1 MPDNEQNM
9 EKTDEEV
16 NEVEE
21 LEIKDTTN
29 TSKEDNSSEKTFTQ
43 KELQEEVSRVVSRE
57 KARLERKHRKE
68 QESNQNKSRQLE
80 TVLRAGLG
88 LSNEDD
94 VLSKVT
100 EFYKEQG
107 VNIPET
113 KSNINKK
120 DAEILGKSDAKE
132 LIDVADDLE
141 IEARANE
148 LAVKQ
153 KQGKTSA
160 REDAEFFKLGEYL
173 TSKLD
178 EKELKA
184 NGIDTSILKD
194 KEFKDF
200 ASKFNRNMKISE
212 IYEMWEKVNGD
223 APKKPAS
230 TGSSKSTTPDNQI
243 KEYYTSEEVDKLS
256 SKDLDNPTI
265 LKRVRESMKRW

>member
-1 MPDNEQNM
+1 MPGNEQNM
-9 EKTDEEV
+9 EKIDEEEKL
-16 NEVEE
+16 EVQ
-21 LEIKDTTN
+21 DTTN
-29 TSKEDNSSEKTFTQ
+29 NTQKEKNSSEKTFTQ
-43 KELQEEVSRVVSRE
+43 KELQEEVSRVVSQE

-80 TVLRAGLG
+80 NVLRAGLG

-107 VNIPET
+107 VDIPES
-113 KSNINKK
+113 KANINKK
-120 DAEILGKSDAKE
+120 DSEILGKSDAQE
-132 LIDVADDLE
+132 LIDIADDKE

-148 LAVKQ
+148 LATKQ

-160 REDAEFFKLGEYL
+160 REDAEFLKLGEYL
-173 TSKLD
+173 TEKLE
-178 EKELKA
+178 EKDLKA
-184 NGIDTSILKD
+184 NGVDTSILHD
-194 KEFKDF
+194 KEFKEF
-200 ASKFNRNMKISE
+200 ATKFNKNMKMSE
-212 IYEMWEKVNGD
+212 IYEMWEKINGD
-223 APKKPAS
+223 NPKKPAS

-265 LKRVRESMKRW
+265 FKRVRESMKHW